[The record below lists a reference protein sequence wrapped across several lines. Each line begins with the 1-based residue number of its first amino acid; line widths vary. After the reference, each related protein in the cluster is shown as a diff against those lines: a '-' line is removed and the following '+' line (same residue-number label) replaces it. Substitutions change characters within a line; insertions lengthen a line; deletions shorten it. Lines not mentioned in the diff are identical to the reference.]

1 MIRPLELAIGLRY
14 TRAKQRTHFV
24 SFISLASMLGI
35 ALGIM
40 ALITVLS
47 VMNGFQKE
55 LQDRM
60 LSVTAHAT
68 ISGSFNDLGDWR
80 KLDKLLKDEEHIVA
94 TAPYVLEQ
102 GMVIRGKTSS
112 GVLVRGIDP
121 SREKDVSGLSDKV
134 TAGSL
139 DDLKPGSFSIILG
152 KELAWKLQAR
162 IGTRVALVVPQGN
175 FTPAGSVP
183 RIKRFT
189 VAGVFES
196 GHYEYDS
203 ALVLINMADA
213 RKLFKL
219 GENVTGLRLK
229 LDDVYNAPLISRQ
242 IAADLDKKMG
252 FPGSYRVQDWSQ
264 QNANFFR
271 ALKMEKRVMSVIL
284 FLIVA
289 VAAFNIVSTM
299 VMVVT
304 DKQSEIAILRTLGMS
319 PGGIMTVFMVQ
330 GTVIGVIGTVLGTT
344 LGILL
349 AINLES
355 IVGGIEGMFG
365 VHFLDPKLYYITELP
380 SDLHVTDVVV
390 IAITALAMTMIA
402 TIYPA
407 WRASR
412 TQPAEALRYE

>member
-14 TRAKQRTHFV
+14 TRAKRRNHFI

-68 ISGSFNDLGDWR
+68 ISGSFNNLSSWQ
-80 KLDKLLKDEEHIVA
+80 KLDDMLKDEPHLLA

-102 GMVIRGKTSS
+102 GMVSRGKTNS

-121 SREKDVSGLSDKV
+121 VREKTVSELADKM
-134 TAGSL
+134 TLGSI
-139 DDLKPGSFSIILG
+139 DDLKSGTYSIILG
-152 KELAWKLQAR
+152 KDLAWKLQAR
-162 IGTRVALVVPQGN
+162 VGARVALIVPQGN

-189 VAGVFES
+189 VVGVFES

-203 ALVLINMADA
+203 ALVLINIDDA
-213 RKLFKL
+213 RKLFKM
-219 GENVTGLRLK
+219 GDNISGLRLK
-229 LDDVYNAPLISRQ
+229 LDDLYQAPLISRQ
-242 IAADLDKKMG
+242 IASRLDSRMG
-252 FPGSYRVQDWSQ
+252 YPGSYRVRDWSQ
-264 QNANFFR
+264 QHASFFR

-319 PGGIMTVFMVQ
+319 PRSVMNVFMVQ
-330 GTVIGVIGTVLGTT
+330 GTVIGIIGTLLGTVLGV
-344 LGILL
+344 LL
-349 AINLES
+349 ALNLEP
-355 IVGGIEGMFG
+355 IVRAIEKLFG
-365 VHFLDPKLYYITELP
+365 VHFLDPKLYFITELP
-380 SDLHVTDVVV
+380 SDLHLADVVT
-390 IAITALAMTMIA
+390 IALTALLMTMLA
-402 TIYPA
+402 TLYPA

>member
-1 MIRPLELAIGLRY
+1 VIRPLELAIGLRY
-14 TRAKQRTHFV
+14 TRAKRRNHFI

-35 ALGIM
+35 TLGIM

-80 KLDKLLKDEEHIVA
+80 KLDKMLQGEKHIVA

-102 GMVIRGKTSS
+102 SMITRGKVSS
-112 GVLVRGIDP
+112 GVLVRGISP
-121 SREKDVSGLSDKV
+121 ALEEGVSELEDKI
-134 TAGSL
+134 TAGDL
-139 DDLKPGSFSIILG
+139 DVLTPGSWSIILG

-162 IGTRVALVVPQGN
+162 IGSKVALIVPQGN
-175 FTPAGSVP
+175 FTAAGAVP

-203 ALVLINMADA
+203 ALVLINMTDA

-219 GENVTGLRLK
+219 GDNVTGLRLK
-229 LDDVYNAPLISRQ
+229 LDDLYNAPQISRE
-242 IAADLDKKMG
+242 IASDLDKRMG
-252 FPGSYRVQDWSQ
+252 YPGSYRVRDWSQ
-264 QNANFFR
+264 QHASFFR

-319 PGGIMTVFMVQ
+319 PRSFMSVFMVQ
-330 GTVIGVIGTVLGTT
+330 GTIIGVIGTAAGAV

-349 AINLES
+349 ALNLET
-355 IVGGIEGMFG
+355 IVGGIEKLFG

-380 SDLHVTDVVV
+380 SDLHVADVT
-390 IAITALAMTMIA
+390 AITLTALVMTMLA
-402 TIYPA
+402 TVYPA